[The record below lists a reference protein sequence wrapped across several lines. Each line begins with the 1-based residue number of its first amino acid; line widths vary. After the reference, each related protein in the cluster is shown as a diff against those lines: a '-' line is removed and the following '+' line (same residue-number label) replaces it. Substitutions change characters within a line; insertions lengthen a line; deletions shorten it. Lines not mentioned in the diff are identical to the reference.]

1 MRMSVLT
8 GPAVLTASGSHVHH
22 SESWVMYDHGHAH
35 YYKAVSG
42 PAIAL
47 PNNYH
52 VHEWDF
58 YTSLDAGHRH
68 HVSGPDMPAPGI

>member
-1 MRMSVLT
+1 
-8 GPAVLTASGSHVHH
+8 
-22 SESWVMYDHGHAH
+22 MYYHGHAH

-42 PAIAL
+42 PSIAM

-58 YTSLDAGHRH
+58 YTTLDDGHRH
-68 HVSGPDMPAPGI
+68 HVSGPDMPAPGV